1 MGPEDMVVPTPSLT
15 LSFGFLLGSLHSLK
29 HFSTCTSDSSQG
41 QPHFFFLGY
50 VDDQVFVHYES
61 NSQEMQP
68 RVPWVEE
75 AKKENPQ
82 LWGNLSLLRT
92 HETICLSFFQG
103 FHTLQWMFGCELRG
117 DGSKGEFLQ
126 YGYDGRTFITFDKE
140 TLTWVAHQPLAEIIK
155 RKWDDIP
162 GSNQKWKSYL
172 EEECIQWLQNILS
185 YGRMYLLPGSGE
197 AQSSFFS
204 TDSPVVTV
212 SSRMEAKDGMET
224 HVCQIH
230 GFYPKA
236 IDASWRRDGEV
247 WKEETFHGSVALN
260 ADGTYHYWLSIRI
273 YPKDRDRYR
282 CHVEHNGL
290 EIIHIYLFVYLISY
304 SFIFCISGLSS
315 FCILLGYYTKMSE
328 YTNQYTKIK
337 MLILTFQN

>member
-1 MGPEDMVVPTPSLT
+1 MIVSPSLT

-82 LWGNLSLLRT
+82 LWGNATQRVRDSEDLNRAKLEFLS
-92 HETICLSFFQG
+92 SGYNQSKG

-172 EEECIQWLQNILS
+172 EEECEH
-185 YGRMYLLPGSGE
+185 RDR
-197 AQSSFFS
+197 
-204 TDSPVVTV
+204 DSPVVTV

-290 EIIHIYLFVYLISY
+290 QEPLDVALKGERLPGRERLVDPSCVQNQRWY
-304 SFIFCISGLSS
+304 SAGSGQ
-315 FCILLGYYTKMSE
+315 FWRTGNGNFE
-328 YTNQYTKIK
+328 
-337 MLILTFQN
+337 